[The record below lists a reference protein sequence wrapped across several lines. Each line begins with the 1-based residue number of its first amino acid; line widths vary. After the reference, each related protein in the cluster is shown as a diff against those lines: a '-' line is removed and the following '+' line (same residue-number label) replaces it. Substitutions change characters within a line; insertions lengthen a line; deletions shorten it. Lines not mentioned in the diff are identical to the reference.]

1 MQAADKN
8 LTTLVRLILP
18 LVAVVVFATT
28 WAFIGLESPWTARAY
43 AELRNNSPIYFWA
56 MYLIMLGGVAINY
69 PIVKATKHAGAMSTR
84 YWIFF
89 GFMVV
94 LLTFPIIDHNPPTHR
109 PLRLVSGLLHVVL
122 GCLGYVVLLNFVQR
136 LSHRLR

>member
-69 PIVKATKHAGAMSTR
+69 PSDEACRCNVNA
-84 YWIFF
+84 
-89 GFMVV
+89 V
-94 LLTFPIIDHNPPTHR
+94 LDILWFHGRAFDLPYH
-109 PLRLVSGLLHVVL
+109 
-122 GCLGYVVLLNFVQR
+122 
-136 LSHRLR
+136 